1 MRREYNGLPL
11 FCVDFGDF
19 SYIVE
24 CVMTGKR
31 ILTRNL
37 ADDAL
42 KEYFNAVRRANFA
55 ATYGG
60 TVIIYGR

>member
-1 MRREYNGLPL
+1 MRRKYNGLPL
-11 FCVDFGDF
+11 FEVPFGDF

-37 ADDAL
+37 GDDEL
-42 KEYFNAVRRANFA
+42 KEYFNTVRRANFA